1 MPSAIFTIG
10 RSGLT
15 ASRLSLELTAQ
26 NIANAANPDYSRRT
40 LTQSELVMT
49 GNIGIGASADSLGG
63 IRPGVVVR
71 AESAL
76 VQRQARDAASTLAAA
91 ETEFF
96 ALREAESALE
106 TSGLFNG
113 LVEFEAA
120 LAQLEANPLEPGL
133 RIAALESARQ
143 MAGNFRV
150 ADATL
155 ANARSLVQ
163 DEAAAELLTVNELA
177 AELAEVN
184 RKLVAAREGTA
195 GRAALLD
202 ARDKA
207 LRGLAEQFGIAT
219 TINPNGTA
227 DVTIEGVP
235 AMPLVTGG
243 AVAGTLALSVNPDGT
258 LAFDLGGTAFA
269 PAGGAMAGRAAAL
282 VEMAGLQTGID
293 SLAASVIAIANAAQ
307 GAGADA
313 AGNPGGPLF
322 SGTGAADIGIALA
335 SAEGLATAPA
345 GAPAGSRD
353 TANLAALLAALGAET
368 GPAAGADALLLG
380 LSSRVAAL
388 DTRREGLSV
397 VAASAEAELLRET
410 GVDLD
415 TEAAN
420 LVRLQQAFEANS
432 RVIQVATE
440 LFDTLL
446 GLR

>member
-10 RSGLT
+10 RSGLS

-76 VQRQARDAASTLAAA
+76 LQRQTRDVSSALESA

-106 TSGLFNG
+106 TSGLFTG

-120 LAQLEANPLEPGL
+120 LTRLEGNPLEPAL
-133 RIAALESARQ
+133 RLSVLESARQ

-150 ADATL
+150 ANGTL

-163 DEAAAELLTVNELA
+163 DEAAAEVLSVNELA

-184 RKLVAAREGTA
+184 RKLVVAREGTV

-219 TINPNGTA
+219 TINDNGTA
-227 DVTIEGVP
+227 DITIDGVP
-235 AMPLVTGG
+235 PVALVTGG
-243 AVAGTLALSVNPDGT
+243 VAGIVALSLNPGGT
-258 LAFDLGGTAFA
+258 LTFNLGGTAFA
-269 PAGGAMAGRAAAL
+269 PSGGAMAGRAAVLA
-282 VEMAGLQTGID
+282 EMAGLQTGID
-293 SLAASVIAIANAAQ
+293 SIAGSVIAIVNAAQ
-307 GAGADA
+307 SVGVDE
-313 AGNPGGPLF
+313 AGNPGPPLF
-322 SGTGAADIGIALA
+322 SGTGAADIDIALA
-335 SAEGLATAPA
+335 SASGLATAPA

-353 TANLAALLAALGAET
+353 TANLAALLGALGAET
-368 GPAAGADALLLG
+368 GPGASADALLLG
-380 LSSRVAAL
+380 LSSRVSAL

-415 TEAAN
+415 SEAAN

-432 RVIQVATE
+432 RVIQVAIE

>member
-10 RSGLT
+10 RTGLA
-15 ASRLSLELTAQ
+15 ASRASLELTAQ
-26 NIANAANPDYSRRT
+26 NIANAANPDYSRRS
-40 LTQSELVMT
+40 LTQNELVMT
-49 GNIGIGASADSLGG
+49 GTIGVGTSADSLGG
-63 IRPGVVVR
+63 IRPGIVVR

-76 VQRQARDAASTLAAA
+76 VQRQARDTSSALAAA
-91 ETEFF
+91 DAEFF
-96 ALREAESALE
+96 AVREAESAIE
-106 TSGLFNG
+106 TSGLFTG
-113 LVEFEAA
+113 LVAFEAA
-120 LAQLEANPLEPGL
+120 LTRLEGNPLEPAL
-133 RIAALESARQ
+133 RLSALESARE
-143 MAGNFRV
+143 MAGNFRI
-150 ADATL
+150 ANGTL

-163 DEAAAELLTVNELA
+163 DETAAEVLSVNELA

-184 RKLVAAREGTA
+184 RDLVASREGTA

-219 TINPNGTA
+219 TINNDGTA
-227 DVTIEGVP
+227 DVAI
-235 AMPLVTGG
+235 
-243 AVAGTLALSVNPDGT
+243 AGTPPVALVSGGTAASVGVSVNPDGT
-258 LAFDLGGTAFA
+258 LAFALGGTAFV
-269 PAGGAMAGRAAAL
+269 PASGAMAGRAAAL
-282 VEMAGLQTGID
+282 AEMAGLQTALD
-293 SLAASVIAIANAAQ
+293 DLATSTIAIGNTAQAA
-307 GAGADA
+307 GVDA
-313 AGNPGGPLF
+313 AGNPGQPLF
-322 SGTGAADIGIALA
+322 SGTGAGSIDVALTD
-335 SAEGLATAPA
+335 AESLATAPA

-353 TANLAALLAALGAET
+353 TGNLAALLGMLGAET

-380 LSSRVAAL
+380 LSSRVSAL
-388 DTRREGLSV
+388 GTRREGLSV

-420 LVRLQQAFEANS
+420 LVRLQQAFDANG

>member
-10 RSGLT
+10 RSGLS
-15 ASRLSLELTAQ
+15 ASRMSLELTAQ
-26 NIANAANPDYSRRT
+26 NIANAANPDYSRRS

-49 GNIGIGASADSLGG
+49 GNIGISASADSLGG
-63 IRPGVVVR
+63 IRPGAVVR

-76 VQRQARDAASTLAAA
+76 VQRQARDTSSALAAA
-91 ETEFF
+91 EAEFF

-106 TSGLFNG
+106 TSALFTG

-120 LAQLEANPLEPGL
+120 LTRLEGNSVEPAL
-133 RIAALESARQ
+133 RLSALESARA
-143 MAGNFRV
+143 MAGNFRI
-150 ADATL
+150 ADGTL

-163 DEAAAELLTVNELA
+163 DEAAAEVLEVNELA
-177 AELAEVN
+177 AELAKVN
-184 RKLVAAREGTA
+184 RDLVAAREGTA

-207 LRGLAEQFGIAT
+207 LRGLAEQFAIAT
-219 TINPNGTA
+219 VINPDGTA
-227 DVTIEGVP
+227 DVTIDGVP
-235 AMPLVTGG
+235 PVALVSGG
-243 AVAGTLALSVNPDGT
+243 TAGSVAVTNAADGT
-258 LAFDLGGTAFA
+258 LAFTLDGAAFA
-269 PAGGAMAGRAAAL
+269 PGGGAMAGRAAAL
-282 VEMAGLQTGID
+282 VEMAGLQTEID
-293 SLAASVIAIANAAQ
+293 GLAASVIAIANGAQAA
-307 GAGADA
+307 GSDLD
-313 AGNPGGPLF
+313 GNPGQPLF
-322 SGTGAADIGIALA
+322 SGTGAGDIDIALA
-335 SAEGLATAPA
+335 SADGLATAPG

-353 TANLAALLAALGAET
+353 TGNLAALLAALGSET

-380 LSSRVAAL
+380 LSSRVSAL

>member
-26 NIANAANPDYSRRT
+26 NIANAVNPDYSRRT
-40 LTQSELVMT
+40 LTQGELVMT

-63 IRPGVVVR
+63 IRPGVVIR

-76 VQRQARDAASTLAAA
+76 VQRQARDASAALAAA
-91 ETEFF
+91 EAEFF

-106 TSGLFNG
+106 TSGLFTG

-120 LAQLEANPLEPGL
+120 LTRLEGNPLEPAL

-150 ADATL
+150 ASGTL

-163 DEAAAELLTVNELA
+163 AEAAAGVLSVNARA
-177 AELAEVN
+177 ADLAEVN

-195 GRAALLD
+195 GHAALLD

-227 DVTIEGVP
+227 DVIIDGVP
-235 AMPLVTGG
+235 AVALVTGG
-243 AVAGTLALSVNPDGT
+243 VAANIALGLDPDGT
-258 LAFDLGGTAFA
+258 LAFDLGGTPFA

-282 VEMAGLQTGID
+282 TEMARLQGGID
-293 SLAASVIAIANAAQ
+293 GLAASVIAIANAAQ
-307 GAGADA
+307 AAGVDA
-313 AGNPGGPLF
+313 AGNPGGQFF
-322 SGTGAADIGIALA
+322 SGSGAADIDLALTT
-335 SAEGLATAPA
+335 AEGLATAPA

-353 TANLAALLAALGAET
+353 TANLGALLGALGAET

-388 DTRREGLSV
+388 DTRREGLGV

-440 LFDTLL
+440 IFDTLL

>member
-1 MPSAIFTIG
+1 MPGALFSIG

-15 ASRLSLELTAQ
+15 ASRASLELTAQ
-26 NIANAANPDYSRRT
+26 NIANASNADYSRRE

-49 GNIGIGASADSLGG
+49 GAIGINAADSLGG
-63 IRPGVVVR
+63 IRPSAVVR

-76 VQRQARDAASTLAAA
+76 VQRQARDASSALASVDAQYL
-91 ETEFF
+91 

-106 TSGLFNG
+106 NSGLFTG

-120 LAQLEANPLEPGL
+120 LTRLEANPLDPAL
-133 RIAALESARQ
+133 RLSAVESARA
-143 MAGNFRV
+143 MAGNFRT
-150 ADATL
+150 ADSTL

-163 DEAAAELLTVNELA
+163 DEAAAEIVQVNELA
-177 AELAEVN
+177 EELARVN
-184 RKLVAAREGTA
+184 RELVGVREGTS

-202 ARDKA
+202 RRDAA
-207 LRGLAEQFGIAT
+207 LRGLAEQFGLST
-219 TINPNGTA
+219 TINANGTA
-227 DVTIEGVP
+227 DVTIDAAPPVALVSGGV
-235 AMPLVTGG
+235 AASVSV
-243 AVAGTLALSVNPDGT
+243 AVAADGT
-258 LAFDLGGTAFA
+258 LTFDLGGTAFA

-293 SLAASVIAIANAAQ
+293 SLAASVIALANGAQAA
-307 GAGADA
+307 GVDTS
-313 AGNPGGPLF
+313 GNPGQPLF
-322 SGTGAADIGIALA
+322 SGTGAGDIDVALA
-335 SAEGLATAPA
+335 SANGLATAPA

-353 TANLAALLAALGAET
+353 TANLAALLATLGADT

-380 LSSRVAAL
+380 LSSRVSAL
-388 DTRREGLSV
+388 DTRREGLAV
-397 VAASAEAELLRET
+397 VAATAEAELLRET

-432 RVIQVATE
+432 RVIQVAAE